1 MEGRVADADERK
13 DERKDGREREGN
25 SSAIA
30 VPRRRNLG
38 RWYRWFAPR
47 VDFREEVSRRTRNP
61 SEFIQSEA
69 NARLTK
75 KIVCAFRVS

>member
-1 MEGRVADADERK
+1 MEGRVADA

-69 NARLTK
+69 NARRLTK